1 MKMEGFEKTTSAL
14 SVLITAA
21 NKVDAAISDD
31 GKISLTEGIG
41 IAMTG
46 IGLINIFKNIGE
58 IAGELKNITPD
69 ALTALIELFKTK
81 FDLKN
86 DEAELMVEQGL
97 EVLARLVLVVFAKKA
112 LTLLPA
118 A

>member
-1 MKMEGFEKTTSAL
+1 MEGFEKTTAAL
-14 SVLITAA
+14 TVLINAA
-21 NKVDAAISDD
+21 NKVDAALSDD

-46 IGLINIFKNIGE
+46 IGLVSLFKNLGE
-58 IAGELKNITPD
+58 IAGEIKNITPD
-69 ALTALIELFKTK
+69 SLSALVELFKTK

-86 DEAELMVEQGL
+86 DEAELMVEQSL
-97 EVLARLVLVVFAKKA
+97 EVLARLIVVVFAKKA
-112 LTLLPA
+112 LTIAPA